1 MRKSKRKLTYKKEL
15 KKLYREYKKITNNA
29 YTMRGYNRWKQKVI
43 KLLRMVEDRESFAK
57 YLEINRYGISYHGWS
72 SNQCNF

>member
-15 KKLYREYKKITNNA
+15 KKLYSEYKKITNNA
-29 YTMRGYNRWKQKVI
+29 YTMRRYNRWKQKVI

-57 YLEINRYGISYHGWS
+57 YLEIKMNTTKTYNAIWDP
-72 SNQCNF
+72 